1 MNQRNES
8 KRIRRTALMGLFFAL
23 SLCFSYLES
32 MVTLP
37 GLPPG
42 VKLGLSNLV
51 TMYCLFFLGK
61 SSAYSLALLKSFFV
75 FLTRGP
81 IGAVLSLSGGLL
93 SVTVMGAGDSL
104 SRRNLSYTALSILG
118 AVSHN
123 VGQLI
128 AARFL
133 VNQFLFVYIPVL
145 LISGLVMG
153 ILTGLMFAHLTPY
166 LKNVDL

>member
-1 MNQRNES
+1 MNQKSTIRS
-8 KRIRRTALMGLFFAL
+8 VRRIALMGLFFAL

-32 MVTLP
+32 MVMIP

-81 IGAVLSLSGGLL
+81 VGAFLSLCGGLL
-93 SVTVMGAGDSL
+93 SVTSMTAVDSL
-104 SRRNLSYTALSILG
+104 KGKKLSYTALCIIG

-123 VGQLI
+123 IGQLI

-133 VNQFLFVYIPVL
+133 VNQFLFYYIPVL
-145 LISGLVMG
+145 LFSGVVMG
-153 ILTGLMFAHLTPY
+153 VLTGTMFGHLTPY
-166 LKNVDL
+166 LKKIDC

>member
-1 MNQRNES
+1 MNQKNTTRS
-8 KRIRRTALMGLFFAL
+8 IRRVALMGLFFAL
-23 SLCFSYLES
+23 SLCFSFLES
-32 MVTLP
+32 MVTIP

-81 IGAVLSLSGGLL
+81 VGAFLSLCGGLL
-93 SVTVMGAGDSL
+93 SVTLMTVADSL
-104 SRRNLSYTALSILG
+104 RGKTLSYTALSIIG

-123 VGQLI
+123 IGQLI
-128 AARFL
+128 AARL
-133 VNQFLFVYIPVL
+133 IVNQFLFYYIPVL
-145 LISGLVMG
+145 LFSGVIMG
-153 ILTGLMFAHLTPY
+153 VLTGTMFGHLTPY
-166 LKNVDL
+166 LNKIDC

>member
-1 MNQRNES
+1 MNQNSTTKSVR
-8 KRIRRTALMGLFFAL
+8 RIALMGLFFAL

-32 MVTLP
+32 MVTIP

-42 VKLGLSNLV
+42 IKLGLSNLV

-61 SSAYSLALLKSFFV
+61 SSAYSISLLKSFFV

-81 IGAVLSLSGGLL
+81 VGAFLSLCGGFL
-93 SVTVMGAGDSL
+93 SISTMTAADSI
-104 SRRNLSYTALSILG
+104 RGKKLSYAALSIIG

-123 VGQLI
+123 IGQLI

-133 VNQFLFVYIPVL
+133 VNQFLFYYIPIL

-153 ILTGLMFAHLTPY
+153 ILTGTMFGHLIPY
-166 LKNVDL
+166 LNKIDC

>member
-1 MNQRNES
+1 MVGNHDS
-8 KRIRRTALMGLFFAL
+8 KRVRRTALMGLFFAL

-42 VKLGLSNLV
+42 IKLGLSNLV
-51 TMYCLFFLGK
+51 TMYCLFFLGRG
-61 SSAYSLALLKSFFV
+61 SAYSLALLKSFFV

-81 IGAVLSLSGGLL
+81 IGAVLSLSGGFLSVSVMAAGDLL
-93 SVTVMGAGDSL
+93 S
-104 SRRNLSYTALSILG
+104 RKKLSYSALSILG

-145 LISGLVMG
+145 LVSGVIMG
-153 ILTGLMFAHLTPY
+153 VLTGLMFAHLTPY
-166 LKNVDL
+166 LKKVHL

>member
-1 MNQRNES
+1 MDRNSES
-8 KRIRRTALMGLFFAL
+8 KRVRRIALMGLFFAL

-42 VKLGLSNLV
+42 IKLGLSNLV

-61 SSAYSLALLKSFFV
+61 KSAYSLALLKSFFV

-81 IGAVLSLSGGLL
+81 VGAMLSLCGGIL
-93 SVTVMGAGDSL
+93 SVTVMGIGDSL
-104 SRRNLSYTALSILG
+104 SGRKLSYSALSIMG

-123 VGQLI
+123 IGQLI

-133 VNQFLFVYIPVL
+133 INKFLVVYIPIL
-145 LISGLVMG
+145 LISGLIMG
-153 ILTGLMFAHLTPY
+153 VLTGMMFAHLTPY